1 MNAILQFQL
10 KHSGNRYVLGLTSV
24 ILLVIGWFCGYKF
37 NLTAGEG
44 IYLNS
49 PYTIGFMMA
58 LLSLSMIFL
67 AILFALEILFKE
79 WDTKF
84 DIMLFSYPVSL
95 KTYLIGKFSGFTIKT
110 FLSFS
115 ILIIG
120 FVIGQNIRTGS
131 EMQLGFS
138 FWSYL
143 YPFLIFGVLNCFFI
157 CSVLFMIAYTTR
169 KKLLVV
175 IGGLLLY
182 VLYMVLLVFSNSPF
196 MAGSI
201 PQSIEVQQLS
211 SLLDPFGTS
220 AYFFEARDLSVSEK
234 NQFIVP
240 LKGFLAINRIVY
252 VVLSMLFLVI
262 SYRFYVFNK
271 ATSKKTLKRKK
282 HSVKDAIVKLTKV
295 KTPALN
301 FGFKSELNAIISF
314 AKVDLIY
321 LFKSVTIVAV
331 SMLLVFFVGMEMYS
345 DIDKGIRLPDYYASS
360 GLLATSI
367 SQSFHLLG
375 GFILVYF
382 INDMYWRSSSA
393 NFYLIEDSA
402 FFSKAKLKGHLMSL
416 VVLLVFLT
424 TLLIVLA
431 LVFQL
436 GYGYSQINWLAYL
449 GVIIFNTIPLFL
461 FGTLLLLINRII
473 NSKYVALGVSILAVV
488 VFTTPLIKMLLPYPL
503 LHVFSGFKGVFS
515 DLNGYGAYLSAFSI
529 RSLFGIC
536 LLGLLWIFIS
546 YLKSKQWT
554 KIKSFIVIVFFGL
567 SVFTGFNFMKGYAP
581 KNEDAQ
587 LVEAVNYE
595 KNYRHYENIS
605 QPIIT
610 DVDTKIDLHP
620 SENAYEIQG
629 KYRLQNLS
637 DEPIHKILLNFHT
650 DLKIENATF
659 RIHNE
664 EISIDKH
671 VSEIK
676 LNKPLLPN
684 VTATLEFNLSYK
696 WYAVNGHQSFNAIV
710 QNGSFMRISN
720 YYPSLG
726 YQSDKEIEDEQK
738 REAYELGNSTPLKT
752 LEAPEVFKNDFIN
765 FDMVVS
771 TENNQTPIGIGD
783 VVKTWTENDRTFTQF
798 KAHGIPFRFAV
809 ASAKYQK
816 QSIKHRNIEIEV
828 LYHDRHFENVDRLL
842 KNAVLSLDYCID
854 NFGVYPF
861 EKISFVE
868 VSSFTSGFAATAYP
882 ATIFMTENMI
892 FHANIDSDPSK
903 DVINELAGHELAHI
917 WWGNSKIN
925 PDEREGASMLTES
938 LAMYTEMMIYKK
950 LYGKERMMER
960 VQIHQ
965 QIYDNEKGLY
975 GDPPLYKVP
984 YGATH
989 IAYSKGAIAMVE
1001 LSELIGEDKVNQAL
1015 RYFLA
1020 NNKYPK
1026 KPTSLDLLEEF
1037 YSVLPNDAL
1046 RSKVDQLFMDVDKE

>member
-10 KHSGNRYVLGLTSV
+10 KHSANRYVLGLTSV

-110 FLSFS
+110 FLSFLT
-115 ILIIG
+115 LIIG

-138 FWSYL
+138 LWSYF
-143 YPFLIFGVLNCFFI
+143 YPFLIFGVLNCFFV

-240 LKGFLAINRIVY
+240 IKGFLAINRIVY
-252 VVLSMLFLVI
+252 MVLSMLFLVI

-271 ATSKKTLKRKK
+271 TTSKKELKRKQRNIK
-282 HSVKDAIVKLTKV
+282 TAIVRLTNV

-345 DIDKGIRLPDYYASS
+345 DIDKGIRLPNYYASS

-375 GFILVYF
+375 AFVLVYF

-416 VVLLVFLT
+416 AVLLVFLT
-424 TLLIVLA
+424 TLLIALA
-431 LVFQL
+431 LVFQV
-436 GYGYSQINWLAYL
+436 GYGYSQIDWLAYF

-461 FGTLLLLINRII
+461 FGTLLLLINSII

-515 DLNGYGAYLSAFSI
+515 DLNGYGAYLSAFSN
-529 RSLFGIC
+529 RLLFGIC
-536 LLGLLWIFIS
+536 LLGLLWIFNS

-554 KIKSFIVIVFFGL
+554 KIKTFIVVIFFGL
-567 SVFTGFNFMKGYAP
+567 SVFTAFNFMKDYAS

-587 LVEAVNYE
+587 LIEAVNYE
-595 KNYRHYENIS
+595 KNYRHYQNIA
-605 QPIIT
+605 QPTIT

-620 SENAYEIQG
+620 SENAYRIQG
-629 KYRLQNLS
+629 KYRIKNQS
-637 DEPIHKILLNFHT
+637 DEPMHKMLFNFHS
-650 DLKIENATF
+650 DLKLDDAIL

-664 EISIDKH
+664 DISIDEV
-671 VSEIK
+671 VSEIE
-676 LNKPLLPN
+676 LRKPLLPN
-684 VTATLEFNLSYK
+684 DTATLEFNLSYK

-710 QNGSFMRISN
+710 SNGSFMRISN
-720 YYPSLG
+720 YYPSFG
-726 YQSDKEIEDEQK
+726 YQSYMEIEDEQK
-738 REAYELGNSTPLKT
+738 REAYQLGDPTPLKT

-765 FDMVVS
+765 LDMIVS
-771 TENNQTPIGIGD
+771 TESHQTPMGIGD
-783 VVKTWTENDRTFTQF
+783 VVKTWSENDRTFTQY

-809 ASAKYQK
+809 ASAMYQK

-828 LYHDRHFENVDRLL
+828 LYHDMHFENVDRLL
-842 KNAVLSLDYCID
+842 NNAVLSLDYCID
-854 NFGVYPF
+854 NFNAYPF
-861 EKISFVE
+861 ENISFVE

-917 WWGNSKIN
+917 WWGNSQIN
-925 PDEREGASMLTES
+925 PDIREGASMLTES

-975 GDPPLYKVP
+975 GNPPLYKVP

-1015 RYFLA
+1015 RSFLA

-1037 YSVLPNDAL
+1037 YRVLPNDVL
-1046 RSKVDQLFMDVDKE
+1046 KSEVDQLFMDVNK

>member
-10 KHSGNRYVLGLTSV
+10 KHSGNRYVLGLTAL
-24 ILLVIGWFCGYKF
+24 ILVFIGWFCGYKF

-58 LLSLSMIFL
+58 LLSLSIIFM

-84 DIMLFSYPVSL
+84 DIMLFSYPITL
-95 KTYLIGKFSGFTIKT
+95 KNYLIGKFSVFTLRT
-110 FLSFS
+110 FLSFL

-120 FVIGQNIRTGS
+120 FVIGQNSRIGN
-131 EMQLGFS
+131 EMQLEFS

-143 YPFLIFGVLNCFFI
+143 YPFLIFGVLNCFFV
-157 CSVLFMIAYTTR
+157 CSFLFMVAYTTR

-182 VLYMVLLVFSNSPF
+182 VFYMVLLVFSNSPF

-211 SLLDPFGTS
+211 SLLDPFGAS
-220 AYFFEARDLSVSEK
+220 AYFFEAKDLSVSDK

-240 LKGFLAINRIVY
+240 LKGFLAINRIAY
-252 VVLSMLFLVI
+252 MLSSMLFLVI

-271 ATSKKTLKRKK
+271 VTSKNELKRKQQK
-282 HSVKDAIVKLTKV
+282 VKDSIVRLTKA
-295 KTPALN
+295 KTPVLN
-301 FGFKSELNAIISF
+301 FGFKSEFCSIISF
-314 AKVDLIY
+314 AKVDIIY

-345 DIDKGIRLPDYYASS
+345 DIDKGIRLPNYYASS

-375 GFILVYF
+375 AFVLVYF

-416 VVLLVFLT
+416 AVLLVFLT

-431 LVFQL
+431 LVFQIS
-436 GYGYSQINWLAYL
+436 YGYTQIDWLAYF

-461 FGTLLLLINRII
+461 FGTLLLLINSII
-473 NSKYVALGVSILAVV
+473 NSKYIALGVSILAVV
-488 VFTTPLIKMLLPYPL
+488 VFTTPLVKMLLPYPL
-503 LHVFSGFKGVFS
+503 LHIFSGFKGVFS
-515 DLNGYGAYLSAFSI
+515 DLNGYGAYLSAFSN
-529 RSLFGIC
+529 RLLFGIS
-536 LLGLLWIFIS
+536 LLGLIWV
-546 YLKSKQWT
+546 LKSFLKFKQWT
-554 KIKSFIVIVFFGL
+554 KLKSLIVIVFFGL
-567 SVFTGFNFMKGYAP
+567 GVFGGFNFMNGYSP
-581 KNEDAQ
+581 KNEDSQ

-595 KNYRHYENIS
+595 KNYRHYQNIP
-605 QPIIT
+605 QPTII
-610 DVDTKIDLHP
+610 DVDTKIDLYP
-620 SENAYEIQG
+620 SENSYKIQG
-629 KYRLQNLS
+629 KYRIQNLT
-637 DEPIHKILLNFHT
+637 DKPISRILLNFHS
-650 DLKIENATF
+650 DLELNEATF
-659 RIHNE
+659 RIHNK
-664 EISIDKH
+664 EISVDEIAL
-671 VSEIK
+671 EIK
-676 LNKPLLPN
+676 LDEPFMPSD
-684 VTATLEFNLSYK
+684 TATLEFNLSYR
-696 WYAVNGHQSFNAIV
+696 WFAVNGHQSFNAIV
-710 QNGSFMRISN
+710 NNGSFMRISN
-720 YYPSLG
+720 YYPLLG
-726 YQSDKEIEDEQK
+726 YQSDKEIEDQQK
-738 REAYELGNSTPLKT
+738 REEYGLGNPTSLKK
-752 LEAPEVFKNDFIN
+752 LEAPEVFENDFIN
-765 FDMVVS
+765 LNMVVT
-771 TENNQTPIGIGD
+771 TESNQTPMGIGNI
-783 VVKTWTENDRTFTQF
+783 VKTWTENDRTNTQY
-798 KAHGIPFRFAV
+798 KADGIPFRFAV

-816 QSIKHRNIEIEV
+816 QAIKHRNIEIEV
-828 LYHDRHFENVDRLL
+828 LYHDMHFENVDRLL
-842 KNAVLSLDYCID
+842 KNAVLNLDYCVD
-854 NFGVYPF
+854 NFSPYPF

-917 WWGNSKIN
+917 WWGNSQIN
-925 PDEREGASMLTES
+925 PDEREGASMLTET

-950 LYGKERMMER
+950 MYGKDGMMNR

-965 QIYDNEKGLY
+965 QIYDNEKGLF
-975 GDPPLYKVP
+975 GDSPLYKVP

-989 IAYSKGAIAMVE
+989 IAYSKGAIVMVK
-1001 LSELIGEDKVNQAL
+1001 LSELIGEDKVNLAL
-1015 RYFLA
+1015 KNFLL
-1020 NNKYPK
+1020 NNQYPK
-1026 KPTSLDLLEEF
+1026 KPTSLDLLDEF
-1037 YSVLPNDAL
+1037 YKVSPNKKIMKQIE
-1046 RSKVDQLFMDVDKE
+1046 RLFKD

>member
-10 KHSGNRYVLGLTSV
+10 KHSGNRYVLGLTSA
-24 ILLVIGWFCGYKF
+24 ILLLVGWFCGYKF

-58 LLSLSMIFL
+58 LLSLSIIFM

-84 DIMLFSYPVSL
+84 DIMLFSYPISL
-95 KTYLIGKFSGFTIKT
+95 KNYLKGKFLGFTLKA
-110 FLSFS
+110 FLSFL

-120 FVIGQNIRTGS
+120 FVIGQNSRTGT

-138 FWSYL
+138 LWSYL
-143 YPFLIFGVLNCFFI
+143 YPFLIFGVLNCFFV
-157 CSVLFMIAYTTR
+157 CSFLFMVAYTTR

-234 NQFIVP
+234 NQSIVP
-240 LKGFLAINRIVY
+240 LKDFLAINRIVY
-252 VVLSMLFLVI
+252 VVLSMLFLAI

-271 ATSKKTLKRKK
+271 TTSKKELKRKK
-282 HSVKDAIVKLTKV
+282 DNVKAGIIRLTKV
-295 KTPALN
+295 KIPALN
-301 FGFKSELNAIISF
+301 FGFKSELNSIISF

-345 DIDKGIRLPDYYASS
+345 DIYKGIRLPDYYASS

-375 GFILVYF
+375 TFILVYF
-382 INDMYWRSSSA
+382 INDMYWRSTTA
-393 NFYLIEDSA
+393 NFYLIEDST

-416 VVLLVFLT
+416 AVLLVFLT
-424 TLLIVLA
+424 TLIIGLA
-431 LVFQL
+431 LVFQIS
-436 GYGYSQINWLAYL
+436 YGYTQIDWLAYF

-461 FGTLLLLINRII
+461 FGTLLLLINSII
-473 NSKYVALGVSILAVV
+473 NSKYVALGISIVAVV

-503 LHVFSGFKGVFS
+503 FHVFSGFNGVFS
-515 DLNGYGAYLSAFSI
+515 DLNGYGAYLSAFSN
-529 RSLFGIC
+529 RLLFGIC
-536 LLGLLWIFIS
+536 LLGLLWIFNS
-546 YLKSKQWT
+546 YLKLKQWS
-554 KIKSFIVIVFFGL
+554 KIKSFIVIVFFGF
-567 SVFTGFNFMKGYAP
+567 SVFGGLNFMNGYSP
-581 KNEDAQ
+581 KNEDTQ

-595 KNYRHYENIS
+595 KNYRHFQNIP
-605 QPIIT
+605 QPTII
-610 DVDTKIDLHP
+610 DVDTKIDLYP
-620 SENAYEIQG
+620 SENSYKIQG
-629 KYRLQNLS
+629 KYRIQNLT
-637 DEPIHKILLNFHT
+637 DKPINKILLNFHS
-650 DLKIENATF
+650 DLELNEATF
-659 RIHNE
+659 RMHNKDISVD
-664 EISIDKH
+664 EI

-676 LNKPLLPN
+676 LDEPFMPSD
-684 VTATLEFNLSYK
+684 TATLEFNLSYK
-696 WYAVNGHQSFNAIV
+696 WFAVNGHQSFNAIV
-710 QNGSFMRISN
+710 NNGTFIRISN
-720 YYPSLG
+720 YYPLLG

-738 REAYELGNSTPLKT
+738 REEYGLCNPTRLKK
-752 LEAPEVFKNDFIN
+752 LEAPEVFKSDFIN
-765 FDMVVS
+765 LNMVVS
-771 TENNQTPIGIGD
+771 TESNQTPMGIGNI
-783 VVKTWTENDRTFTQF
+783 VKTWTENDRKNTHY
-798 KAHGIPFRFAV
+798 KAYGIPFRFAV
-809 ASAKYQK
+809 ASAKYKK
-816 QSIKHRNIEIEV
+816 QAIKHRNIEVEV
-828 LYHDRHFENVDRLL
+828 LYHDMHFENVERLL
-842 KNAVLSLDYCID
+842 KNAVLSLDYCVN
-854 NFGVYPF
+854 NFNGYPF

-917 WWGNSKIN
+917 WWGNSQIN

-950 LYGKERMMER
+950 MYGKERMTER
-960 VQIHQ
+960 VEIHQ

-975 GDPPLYKVP
+975 GNPPLYKVP

-1001 LSELIGEDKVNQAL
+1001 LSELIGEDKVNEAL
-1015 RYFLA
+1015 RSFLA
-1020 NNKYPK
+1020 NNQYPK
-1026 KPTSLDLLEEF
+1026 KPTTLDLLEEF
-1037 YSVLPNDAL
+1037 YKVAPDKSAK
-1046 RSKVDQLFMDVDKE
+1046 SKIDELFQTS

>member
-24 ILLVIGWFCGYKF
+24 ILLVVGWFCGYKF

-95 KTYLIGKFSGFTIKT
+95 KTYLIGKFSGFTLKT

-138 FWSYL
+138 LWSYL
-143 YPFLIFGVLNCFFI
+143 YPFLIFGVLNCFFV

-252 VVLSMLFLVI
+252 AVLSMLFLAI

-271 ATSKKTLKRKK
+271 ATSKKVLKRKK
-282 HSVKDAIVKLTKV
+282 LNVKVAIVRLTEV
-295 KTPALN
+295 KTPALD

-345 DIDKGIRLPDYYASS
+345 DIDKGIRLPNYYASS
-360 GLLATSI
+360 GLLATAI

-375 GFILVYF
+375 AFVLVYF

-416 VVLLVFLT
+416 AALLVFLT

-431 LVFQL
+431 LVFQI
-436 GYGYSQINWLAYL
+436 GYGYTQIDWLAYF

-461 FGTLLLLINRII
+461 FGTLLLLINSII
-473 NSKYVALGVSILAVV
+473 KSKYVALGVSILAVL

-515 DLNGYGAYLSAFSI
+515 DLNGYGAYLSAFSN
-529 RSLFGIC
+529 RLLFGIC
-536 LLGLLWIFIS
+536 LLGLLWIFNS
-546 YLKSKQWT
+546 YLKSNQWS
-554 KIKSFIVIVFFGL
+554 KIKSFIVIIFFGL
-567 SVFTGFNFMKGYAP
+567 SVFTGFNFMNGYLP
-581 KNEDAQ
+581 KSEDAQ
-587 LVEAVNYE
+587 LIEAINYE

-605 QPIIT
+605 QPTIT

-620 SENAYEIQG
+620 SENAYTIQG

-637 DEPIHKILLNFHT
+637 DESINKILLNFHS
-650 DLKIENATF
+650 DLKLENATLQ
-659 RIHNE
+659 IKNE

-676 LNKPLLPN
+676 LNKPLLPSD
-684 VTATLEFNLSYK
+684 TAILEFNLSYK
-696 WYAVNGHQSFNAIV
+696 WHAVNGHQSFNAIV
-710 QNGSFMRISN
+710 NNGSFMRISN

-726 YQSDKEIEDEQK
+726 YQPDKEIEDEQK
-738 REAYELGNSTPLKT
+738 REAYELGNPTTLKK
-752 LEAPEVFKNDFIN
+752 LEAPEVFKNDFIDLN
-765 FDMVVS
+765 MMVS
-771 TENNQTPIGIGD
+771 TENNQTPMGIGD
-783 VVKTWTENDRTFTQF
+783 VVKTWSENDRTYTKY
-798 KAHGIPFRFAV
+798 KADGIPFRFAV

-828 LYHDRHFENVDRLL
+828 LYHDRHFENVNRLL

-854 NFGVYPF
+854 NFNVYPY

-882 ATIFMTENMI
+882 ATIFMIENMI

-917 WWGNSKIN
+917 WWGNSQIN

-950 LYGKERMMER
+950 LYGKEPMMQR

-975 GDPPLYKVP
+975 GNPPLYKVP

-1015 RYFLA
+1015 RSFLA

-1037 YSVLPNDAL
+1037 YKVLPNDAL
-1046 RSKVDQLFMDVDKE
+1046 RSKVDQLFMDVNK